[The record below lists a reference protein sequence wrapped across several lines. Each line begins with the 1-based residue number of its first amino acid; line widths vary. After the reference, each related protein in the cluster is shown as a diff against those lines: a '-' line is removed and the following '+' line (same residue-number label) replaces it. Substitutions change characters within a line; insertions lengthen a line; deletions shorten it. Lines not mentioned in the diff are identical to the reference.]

1 MTVVTTHF
9 MTEAGQQLFA
19 SQSVETP
26 FIVAKIQAEAATAW
40 LASPWP
46 TRKTEA
52 WKYTP
57 LKAVT
62 EAHFIPLNNKDVAL
76 TSAAKTKTTIA
87 DLNAIKLVFVDGVL
101 DVAASHNLQNL
112 PTGLTIALFNE
123 TTVTQKEII
132 AQHFNKAAGEHA
144 TLFGHLNI
152 AATTA
157 GVLIH
162 IAKNTLLN
170 QPVHV
175 LHYAQSASAGYANAR
190 VLWVQELNSQATLV
204 EQFMG
209 ENNAPV
215 FTNSITELF
224 VGDNAACEHYRL
236 HLEDEANL
244 HIGGVYSHLQKSS
257 RLNSFY
263 VAMGSNLQRVD
274 VVTQFEGEGGE
285 AINNGVYLPVNQQ
298 LTDFHTCIE
307 HKMPHCTSNEIFR
320 GIIGDSARAV
330 FNGRIH
336 IHRDAQKTLA
346 ELSNKNLLTSAK
358 AEVNTKPELE
368 IYADDVR
375 CAHGATI
382 AELDP
387 LAMHYLRTRGISQAE
402 AQVMLSFGFINELI
416 EQLNNPAIK
425 AYLKPVI
432 AQRFAKEPALMQH
445 LIG

>member
-1 MTVVTTHF
+1 MTAVAINPINPINPMVDV
-9 MTEAGQQLFA
+9 GRSLFTSQTIAANVQADAAAAWQA
-19 SQSVETP
+19 SV
-26 FIVAKIQAEAATAW
+26 
-40 LASPWP
+40 WP

-57 LKAVT
+57 LKALGET
-62 EAHFIPLNNKDVAL
+62 HFCAL
-76 TSAAKTKTTIA
+76 KQSAVLTPSAAAKAAIA
-87 DLNAIKLVFVDGVL
+87 DLNAITLVFVDGHL
-101 DVAASHNLQNL
+101 DVEASSNLQNL
-112 PTGLTIALFNE
+112 PAGLSITHFDTANTE
-123 TTVTQKEII
+123 QKAMV
-132 AQHFNKAAGEHA
+132 AQYLHRAAGEHA
-144 TLFGHLNI
+144 TLFGQLNT
-152 AATTA
+152 AATQS

-162 IAKNTLLN
+162 IANNTALN
-170 QPVHV
+170 TPVHIFN
-175 LHYAQSASAGYANAR
+175 YAQSSTAGYANAR
-190 VLWVQELNSQATLV
+190 VLWVQEASSQATLV
-204 EQFMG
+204 EQFRG
-209 ENNAPV
+209 EAHASV

-224 VGDNAACEHYRL
+224 IADNASCEHYRL

-244 HIGGVYSHLQKSS
+244 HIGGVYSHLQKFS

-263 VAMGSNLQRVD
+263 IAMGSNLQRLD

-298 LTDFHTCIE
+298 ITDFHTCIE
-307 HKMPHCTSNEIFR
+307 HKVPHCTSNEIFR

-358 AEVNTKPELE
+358 AEINTKPELE

-416 EQLNNPAIK
+416 EQLNNPAIM

-432 AQRFAKEPALMQH
+432 AQRFAKEPALIQH